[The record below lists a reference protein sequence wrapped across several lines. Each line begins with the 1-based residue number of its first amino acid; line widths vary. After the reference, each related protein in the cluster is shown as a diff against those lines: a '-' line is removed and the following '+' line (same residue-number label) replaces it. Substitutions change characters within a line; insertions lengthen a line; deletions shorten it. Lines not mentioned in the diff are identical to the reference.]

1 MQRGLLTGIILG
13 MGMVIFTL
21 QNEVKVPVKILWM
34 KFNDVP
40 LALILMISILTG
52 VAITMVF
59 SFIDKQRLRNRIK
72 KLQNRI
78 KGIEEE
84 TNDGYGRQTANDLIS
99 DEGLINEEE
108 PRHKFFDD

>member
-13 MGMVIFTL
+13 VGMVIFTL

-34 KFNDVP
+34 KFTDVP
-40 LALILMISILTG
+40 LALILLVSILTG
-52 VAITMVF
+52 VSITMVF
-59 SFIDKQRLRNRIK
+59 SYIDKQRLRSRIK

-78 KGIEEE
+78 KGIEED
-84 TNDGYGRQTANDLIS
+84 TNDGHGRQTTNALIS

>member
-1 MQRGLLTGIILG
+1 MQRGLLTGIFLG
-13 MGMVIFTL
+13 VGMVIFTL

-84 TNDGYGRQTANDLIS
+84 TSDGYGRQAANDLIS